1 MAQQDIQPTG
11 FDEWLFR
18 NEIRIPRSL
27 REKLFQ
33 YHLDSVNV
41 LTALKAANDI
51 DGALQLLN
59 LDVIQKAIFTAITNK
74 VGVSVSDN
82 STSNEGAHSKSI
94 TPQLLSLKDNNDGTV
109 DIKVKLIEAEMGTA
123 LKRALRLEW
132 ADDEKAL
139 DIGSKTGI
147 NLGSNDMELNTEHEL
162 KNIAVKS
169 NADVFRLSMIW
180 KRIGNIKPLALR
192 VEKWDL
198 NHKGDVISVNDNT
211 IKHVGTGNAWRSI
224 YGTVECKAPYIYHW
238 KFRIKTYG
246 VYFMFGVEKV
256 GNNYGLEQTHVG
268 TKGAAYYSAG
278 DTVYCYHTQDGNNIS
293 GDYGSKRLNKNG
305 GELDMYLD
313 LSCFEV
319 RFETN
324 GQDVGYKIQNLSEEN
339 YRMVTSPYTPGTRL
353 ELVQFDCSQ

>member
-1 MAQQDIQPTG
+1 MAQQDIQPTA
-11 FDEWLFR
+11 FDEWLCQ
-18 NEIRIPRSL
+18 NGIRIPRSL
-27 REKLFQ
+27 REKLFHH
-33 YHLDSVNV
+33 HLDSVDV
-41 LTALKAANDI
+41 LTALKASNHVE
-51 DGALQLLN
+51 GALQILN
-59 LDVIQKAIFTAITNK
+59 LDVIQEAIFTAITNK
-74 VGVSVSDN
+74 IRVAVSHN
-82 STSNEGAHSKSI
+82 SPSNEGAQSKSI

-109 DIKVKLIEAEMGTA
+109 DIKVKLVETDAESA
-123 LKRALRLEW
+123 LKGALRLEW
-132 ADDEKAL
+132 ADDEKTL

-162 KNIAVKS
+162 KNVAVKS
-169 NADVFRLSMIW
+169 NADVFRLIW
-180 KRIGNIKPLALR
+180 RRIGNIKPLTLR
-192 VEKWDL
+192 VEKWDV
-198 NHKGDVISVNDNT
+198 NHKGDVISVDDNT
-211 IKHVGTGNAWRSI
+211 IKQGGSGDAWRSI
-224 YGTVECKAPYIYHW
+224 YGTIECKPPYIYHW

-246 VYFMFGVEKV
+246 VHFMFGVEKV

-278 DTVYCYHTQDGNNIS
+278 DTVYLYPTQDGNNIS

-313 LSCFEV
+313 LSCFEL

-339 YRMVTSPYTPGTRL
+339 YRMVTSPYTPGTRI